1 MFINKGIIPSQ
12 NIMIEVISSTDMIYL
27 PKLPN
32 GDISERSRRNYL
44 VLKSSL
50 LSDQPD
56 TYNY

>member
-12 NIMIEVISSTDMIYL
+12 NIMIEAISSTIYL

-44 VLKSSL
+44 VLKSNL

-56 TYNY
+56 NYNY